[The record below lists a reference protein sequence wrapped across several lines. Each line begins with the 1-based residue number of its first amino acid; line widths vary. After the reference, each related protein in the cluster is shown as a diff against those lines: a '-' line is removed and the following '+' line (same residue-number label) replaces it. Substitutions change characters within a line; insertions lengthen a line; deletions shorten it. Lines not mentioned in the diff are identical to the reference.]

1 LIRSVE
7 GMRPH
12 DAPDAGDAAVPN
24 EENPATPAV
33 ATNEAELSPDENSQ
47 VIAPEPI
54 ASDQTVDHTATDPS
68 NRKDLGPRYESLVAY
83 PGDPITAAQR
93 KPRGRGAGT
102 GRKRNQGGSSQSTG
116 LFGPTSERRSIL
128 GAMGE
133 RSGALSEH
141 SPTDEEDVRRNV
153 SRDSLTEY
161 GVVDDASSENGDA
174 PLEPVSEDELTRK
187 LDAIPTEPGVYL
199 LRDRNGKVL
208 YIGKAKSLRP
218 RVRSYFRE
226 GGDGRF
232 QVRFLMRQ
240 VRDFET
246 LVARS
251 EKEALI
257 LENNLIKQYKPR
269 YNIRLKD
276 DKSYLSAK
284 VTNHAWPRITV
295 TRRIVKDGGRY
306 FGPFG
311 SADGLRETI
320 DVIRKVFP
328 LRTCSDTVFRNRSR
342 PCIEYQI
349 KRCLGPCV
357 LQVDREE
364 YGRHLHAAQMLLE
377 GKNLEL
383 LRELRERMKGYAERL
398 EFEEAARVRD
408 SVRSIEKTVERQT
421 VLHHWGGD
429 QDVFG
434 LYREGG
440 FIEAIVLL
448 VRNGKLTST
457 RGWSFHDLEFADE
470 DVFADLL
477 TQYYT
482 GARFIPD
489 EVILPVALEDAE
501 VRADLLSERRG
512 KKVDVFVPQRGDKLR
527 LLEMAM
533 DNARQSFASRRD
545 NEGTREKMLDELR
558 AKLHLRNLPK
568 RIECYDISN
577 LQGSMVVGSQATF
590 DEGEPQKAL
599 YRRYRI
605 RTVEGQD
612 DFASLYEVLSRRLK
626 RAQEEKEFP
635 DLWVIDGG
643 KGQLN
648 VAIQVLKEFNLS
660 DQIEVVSLAKQHVL
674 NDVRDRAV
682 TKSEERVF
690 LPNRKDPIILPRNS
704 TALFVLVRIRD
715 EAHRFAITYNRDLRR
730 RARLRSVLDDVEGI
744 GPVRRRELLRHFGSL
759 RRIRE
764 ASLPQLA
771 SVKGVNAELAA
782 EIRKHLDMM
791 SALLDQEEK
800 VEREEDRVAAEYLD
814 AGNGQLQFLARK
826 EKTPIAESVLA
837 EGSTVL
843 DEEAATISEAA
854 TLGPPTPSDDP
865 PPSES

>member
-1 LIRSVE
+1 MPNNRGAAAKRSTAADMIRSVE
-7 GMRPH
+7 EMHPQ
-12 DAPDAGDAAVPN
+12 DVAPDATQAPAAAPS
-24 EENPATPAV
+24 ETPPCDERV
-33 ATNEAELSPDENSQ
+33 AAETHSAPHQPTASETLASGAELRDRRATRRDAPASPPSRDE
-47 VIAPEPI
+47 I
-54 ASDQTVDHTATDPS
+54 
-68 NRKDLGPRYESLVAY
+68 GPRYESLVVY
-83 PGDPITAAQR
+83 PAARIATPAQTPATGESADR
-93 KPRGRGAGT
+93 DAEQMADHDKSSDQDDGA
-102 GRKRNQGGSSQSTG
+102 
-116 LFGPTSERRSIL
+116 
-128 GAMGE
+128 A
-133 RSGALSEH
+133 
-141 SPTDEEDVRRNV
+141 TD
-153 SRDSLTEY
+153 S
-161 GVVDDASSENGDA
+161 AA
-174 PLEPVSEDELTRK
+174 EDELTRK
-187 LDAIPTEPGVYL
+187 LEAIPVEPGVYL

-232 QVRFLMRQ
+232 QVRFLMRR

-349 KRCLGPCV
+349 KRCMGPCV
-357 LQVDREE
+357 LPVDRGE
-364 YGRHLHAAQMLLE
+364 YERHLHAAQMLLE

-383 LRELRERMKGYAERL
+383 LRELRERMKAHAERL

-457 RGWSFHDLEFADE
+457 HGWSFHDLEFPDE
-470 DVFADLL
+470 DVLADLL
-477 TQYYT
+477 TQYYA
-482 GARFIPD
+482 GARFVPD
-489 EVILPVALEDAE
+489 EVILPVDLEDVE
-501 VRADLLSERRG
+501 VRAELLTERRG
-512 KKVDVFVPQRGDKLR
+512 KKVEVFVPQRGDKLR

-533 DNARQSFASRRD
+533 ENARQSFASRRD
-545 NEGTREKMLDELR
+545 NESTREQMLADLQTKLR
-558 AKLHLRNLPK
+558 LRNLPK

-590 DEGEPQKAL
+590 DEGVPQKEL

-612 DFASLYEVLSRRLK
+612 DFASLYEVLGRRLR
-626 RAQEEKEFP
+626 RAKAENEYP

-648 VAIQVLKEFNLS
+648 VALQVLKEFDLS
-660 DQIEVVSLAKQHVL
+660 EQIEVISLAKQHVL
-674 NDVRDRAV
+674 NDPRDRTV

-690 LPNRKDPIILPRNS
+690 LPNRKDPIVLPRNS
-704 TALFVLVRIRD
+704 SALFVLVRIRD
-715 EAHRFAITYNRDLRR
+715 EAHRFAITYNRELRR
-730 RARLRSVLDDVEGI
+730 RARLRSVLDDIEGI
-744 GPVRRRELLRHFGSL
+744 GQVRRRELLRHFGSL

-764 ASLPQLA
+764 ASLAELA
-771 SVKGVNAELAA
+771 GVKGVNAELAA
-782 EIRKHLDMM
+782 EIRRHLDLM

-814 AGNGQLQFLARK
+814 AGNGQLQLLAHKPR
-826 EKTPIAESVLA
+826 PSPAEA
-837 EGSTVL
+837 
-843 DEEAATISEAA
+843 
-854 TLGPPTPSDDP
+854 DP
-865 PPSES
+865 PPEVPAGRDP